1 MGWTHNNITLTFRRD
16 PVPNPHLKN
25 WPKWLA
31 TAKNRPDGS
40 SWPIQN
46 HQPSDRFASESWY
59 SRRDFRFSISVSW
72 SRTKSWQ
79 ELRAALELAHFKWQ
93 MSSFFWP
100 QSSSTGLVNPGLTL
114 LHKSDRGHVG
124 ILAGFC
130 TCHYISLRWL
140 MGESTGNQRSCIKGL
155 LCELSLSLNSD
166 SNPTLRMWGPTLMKQ
181 SLQVSYSAGKLSS
194 ESCACLAWASSCAW
208 VTTAGNLQITSDCY
222 SKVLHEISIQ
232 VSTKSAHDTVATT
245 SPLHYGISCLKP
257 WIPSLDCSKCSWWTA
272 RACSK
277 ACSASRFFAA
287 SLVNGRKDL
296 SLRGYLMLPLY
307 GINMWEKDG
316 QRTLKRTLIPYRPY
330 RGNPLHRLT
339 WVTPPII
346 YGINIWD

>member
-1 MGWTHNNITLTFRRD
+1 MLISKTDPNGWPRQKTDQN
-16 PVPNPHLKN
+16 
-25 WPKWLA
+25 
-31 TAKNRPDGS
+31 GS

-155 LCELSLSLNSD
+155 PVNFPVTQFGLQSNSENVGA
-166 SNPTLRMWGPTLMKQ
+166 NPN
-181 SLQVSYSAGKLSS
+181 
-194 ESCACLAWASSCAW
+194 E
-208 VTTAGNLQITSDCY
+208 
-222 SKVLHEISIQ
+222 
-232 VSTKSAHDTVATT
+232 TV
-245 SPLHYGISCLKP
+245 I
-257 WIPSLDCSKCSWWTA
+257 
-272 RACSK
+272 
-277 ACSASRFFAA
+277 A
-287 SLVNGRKDL
+287 SLLLCWQAVLRILCLSRLSFKLCLGDNSRKPTD
-296 SLRGYLMLPLY
+296 Y
-307 GINMWEKDG
+307 I
-316 QRTLKRTLIPYRPY
+316 
-330 RGNPLHRLT
+330 RLL
-339 WVTPPII
+339 
-346 YGINIWD
+346 